1 MSEEINKETGE
12 EIDEEKEFIKT
23 ILQRTSEESFITSN
37 YLLIEESALNFSFDD
52 ITEEDFLEDL
62 TEMKETISKVQE
74 GYENA
79 YMNLDRWTLEIAIGD
94 RMFRE
99 GLKEWEEG
107 LDYLFEYCKNR
118 DEEYI
123 NMGIKKI
130 YEGNK
135 KLIINQKIEEYV
147 DEQVK
152 SLQKEG
158 QVPSAPG
165 EVEKPVITG
174 TVVPVTGHMPLLTK
188 KEEKTEEKS
197 HQILSASVPSIKIS
211 DKSSPSDTVIPTQ
224 KSEKLPEQKISS
236 DTVTPAQKAIS
247 EKIRDVKISPEI
259 LTSEQKAIS
268 EKTRD
273 VKISPEILTSEQKA
287 ISEKTRDDETMAET
301 VSPELQ
307 EKEEDIYTEEL
318 HINEKETAR
327 GIVNKPA
334 KPEISEK
341 EEHAD
346 RVETEAIVE
355 TTDETS
361 GKKAMRKPAGLSKRV
376 KKSTHGESKISDIA
390 SDDNTEKKSIR
401 RPAGLS
407 RKAGKK
413 HEG

>member
-273 VKISPEILTSEQKA
+273 
-287 ISEKTRDDETMAET
+287 DETMAET
-301 VSPELQ
+301 VIPELQ

-327 GIVNKPA
+327 GIVDKPA
-334 KPEISEK
+334 EPEISEK

>member
-247 EKIRDVKISPEI
+247 EKTRDVKISPEI

-301 VSPELQ
+301 VSP
-307 EKEEDIYTEEL
+307 DY
-318 HINEKETAR
+318 R
-327 GIVNKPA
+327 
-334 KPEISEK
+334 
-341 EEHAD
+341 
-346 RVETEAIVE
+346 R
-355 TTDETS
+355 
-361 GKKAMRKPAGLSKRV
+361 KK
-376 KKSTHGESKISDIA
+376 KIFIQR
-390 SDDNTEKKSIR
+390 NFT
-401 RPAGLS
+401 
-407 RKAGKK
+407 
-413 HEG
+413 